1 MSFDNKL
8 VQFYNQSLYPRRPVL
23 ALSYWS
29 CGFPLESNDP
39 NFDKYLTTILQCK
52 LIISSQI

>member
-29 CGFPLESNDP
+29 CGFSTRVKRSK
-39 NFDKYLTTILQCK
+39 FRQ
-52 LIISSQI
+52 ISDYHPAMQTNY